1 MLHQVS
7 AVLLA
12 AGLARRMGQLKQ
24 LLPLGSLTAIEHCIN
39 SVLSGGVLDVVV
51 VIGPEGAEV
60 SSAIGHLPVTIAENS
75 DSSSDMAASVRV
87 GLNSL
92 KDRLSSVLVF
102 PVDHPLVLSDTI
114 KALLAGHQNNPKA
127 IIIPS
132 HNRRRGH
139 PTLFPREIIQQ
150 IFESSSLRDVVRRH
164 ETLIDFLE
172 VEDCGVVLDMDTPE
186 QYALVQ
192 QEYTNR
198 KEYE

>member
-1 MLHQVS
+1 
-7 AVLLA
+7 
-12 AGLARRMGQLKQ
+12 MGQLKQ
-24 LLPLGSLTAIEHCIN
+24 LLPLGSLTAIEHSIN
-39 SVLSGGVLDVVV
+39 SILSGGVSDVVV

-60 SSAIGHLPVTIAENS
+60 SSAIGHLPVMIAENS
-75 DSSSDMAASVRV
+75 DSNSDMAASVRV

-102 PVDHPLVLSDTI
+102 PADHPLVLPDTI
-114 KALLAGHQNNPKA
+114 KELLTGHQNNPKA

-139 PTLFPREIIQQ
+139 PTLFPREIIQE

-164 ETLIDFLE
+164 ELMIDFLE

-186 QYALVQ
+186 QYALIL
-192 QEYTNR
+192 QEYTRR
-198 KEYE
+198 KENV